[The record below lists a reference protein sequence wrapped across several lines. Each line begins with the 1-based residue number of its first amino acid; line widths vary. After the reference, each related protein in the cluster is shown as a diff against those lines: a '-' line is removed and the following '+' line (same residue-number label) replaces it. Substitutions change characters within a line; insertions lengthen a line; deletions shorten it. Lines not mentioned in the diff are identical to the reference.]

1 MSLRENKELA
11 RRLFD
16 EVWSRG
22 RLELVGNLLLPDFVG
37 RPGGLGD
44 PFHGPSGAQEFI
56 GGLRRAFP
64 DLTFEVEDLIGERD
78 LVAARWTARGT
89 NHGEFMGMPPT
100 GRRIALDG
108 MTIHRIQDGR
118 IVEGWMQPDAMS
130 LVRQIAVSEPD
141 QA

>member
-22 RLELVGNLLLPDFVG
+22 RLELASDLLVPDFVG
-37 RPGGLGD
+37 RAGGLGD
-44 PFHGPSGAQEFI
+44 AFHGPSGAQEFI

-64 DLTFEVEDLIGERD
+64 DLTFEVADLIGERD

-108 MTIHRIQDGR
+108 MTIQRVQDGR

>member
-16 EVWSRG
+16 EVWSGG
-22 RLELVGNLLLPDFVG
+22 RLELATELLVPDFVG
-37 RPGGLGD
+37 RPGGLGAA
-44 PFHGPSGAQEFI
+44 FHGHSGAQEFI

-89 NHGEFMGMPPT
+89 NHGAFMGMPPT

-108 MTIHRIQDGR
+108 MTIQRIQEGR
-118 IVEGWMQPDAMS
+118 IVEGWIQPDAMS